1 MRVFMCVRAA
11 DCNIASKE
19 TELRQLL
26 ETLRIK
32 AEIIVLEW
40 DSLASMIEAAGEGE
54 ADQKSEFSYY
64 RKHIRSVR

>member
-40 DSLASMIEAAGEGE
+40 DSLACMIEAAGEGE
-54 ADQKSEFSYY
+54 ANY
-64 RKHIRSVR
+64 

>member
-1 MRVFMCVRAA
+1 MQWRSHRVRVFMCVRAA

-40 DSLASMIEAAGEGE
+40 DSLACMIEAGDGE
-54 ADQKSEFSYY
+54 ADYKSEHYL
-64 RKHIRSVR
+64 VR

>member
-1 MRVFMCVRAA
+1 MCVRAA

-40 DSLASMIEAAGEGE
+40 DSLACMIEAAGEGE